1 MPGPFVDE
9 RSPERARDKSI
20 LQITQPS
27 GRLKNVPVPSLTV
40 IEVTPALLDEAARLA
55 NAHLLRAYDAV
66 QLAAALEIDRKERD
80 AGFAPVTLISA
91 DQALND
97 AATVEGFS
105 VDNPNSHPRA
115 ASASGMGHP
124 RSHPQGRGTGPGR
137 GTRPAAVGGPERSPI
152 RTGRAGT
159 AAAPAGPTGRVAVGG
174 GTGNLAAYLLC
185 APLRA

>member
-9 RSPERARDKSI
+9 RSPERAGDKSI

-27 GRLKNVPVPSLTV
+27 GRLKNVPVPSLPVPSLTV

-105 VDNPNSHPRA
+105 VDNPNSHRLSRISIRHGTSPLPSSGPRNRA
-115 ASASGMGHP
+115 GP
-124 RSHPQGRGTGPGR
+124 RNEARGRGRPGTLPDPHRSGRDR
-137 GTRPAAVGGPERSPI
+137 GHAGRSD
-152 RTGRAGT
+152 RGRAVKGDVT
-159 AAAPAGPTGRVAVGG
+159 NIG
-174 GTGNLAAYLLC
+174 
-185 APLRA
+185 

>member
-27 GRLKNVPVPSLTV
+27 GRLKNVPVPSLPVPSLTV
-40 IEVTPALLDEAARLA
+40 IEITPALLDEAARLA

-105 VDNPNSHPRA
+105 VDNPNSHRRA

-124 RSHPQGRGTGPGR
+124 RSHPQGRGTGLR
-137 GTRPAAVGGPERSPI
+137 HGTRPAAVGGPERSPI

-159 AAAPAGPTGRVAVGG
+159 AATPDGPTGGG
-174 GTGNLAAYLLC
+174 RSKGT
-185 APLRA
+185 

>member
-1 MPGPFVDE
+1 MAAAYRAYFVDTSALVKRYVQE
-9 RSPERARDKSI
+9 SGTAWVRRLTRHKPSTIIDIARITIVEVTSAVARRRKGTPPLAPSRASSI
-20 LQITQPS
+20 IRRFRQHLD
-27 GRLKNVPVPSLTV
+27 GRYTV

-105 VDNPNSHPRA
+105 VDNPNSHP
-115 ASASGMGHP
+115 
-124 RSHPQGRGTGPGR
+124 
-137 GTRPAAVGGPERSPI
+137 
-152 RTGRAGT
+152 
-159 AAAPAGPTGRVAVGG
+159 
-174 GTGNLAAYLLC
+174 
-185 APLRA
+185 